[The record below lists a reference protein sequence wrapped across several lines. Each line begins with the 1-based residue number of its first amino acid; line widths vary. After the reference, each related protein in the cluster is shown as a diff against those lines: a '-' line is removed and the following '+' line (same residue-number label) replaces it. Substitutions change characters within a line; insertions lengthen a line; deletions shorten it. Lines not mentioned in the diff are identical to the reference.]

1 MTWLVIKHM
10 VVRTYEDEAEA
21 RRDAEAKTIV
31 MGQFDGS
38 WFTAGEKID
47 RRDEE

>member
-21 RRDAEAKTIV
+21 RRDAEAKTVV

-38 WFTAGEKID
+38 WFTTEEKID